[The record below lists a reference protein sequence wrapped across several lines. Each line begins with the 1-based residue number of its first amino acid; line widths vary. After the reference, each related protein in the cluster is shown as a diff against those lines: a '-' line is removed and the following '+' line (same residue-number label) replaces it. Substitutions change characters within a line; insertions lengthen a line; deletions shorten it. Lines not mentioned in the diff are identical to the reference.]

1 MVRSSSKPRH
11 AQARPAA
18 RPGPKPRLRAV
29 RIVGGL
35 IALDTAKVRDQA
47 LDVLQR
53 AEQAFNE
60 LDQRLKEFESVEVQ
74 AFERWKYDRLGPW
87 LSDLARVTQ
96 ELDEADYHLAMA
108 ERESLRTGKP
118 LWQAFESWQR
128 KQERRKQRQAVADAE
143 PNPEPDDRKAFFDAL
158 RKAAKGSPL
167 GDLAEALG
175 LDTDPLPFDDEEAG
189 LPRNRAGHAPAD
201 VKPDVRNLYRKLCRL
216 LHPDAAGTLSAEQ
229 GEIWHQVQEAY
240 AARDAARLDTLLA
253 RVEHGVASAARPRT
267 VAEIRSLAQ
276 HFRQAQAKLRSLL
289 TDARRHPAW
298 QFRKRDVANL
308 ARLEREFRRDI
319 EHDLRAMAHRVA
331 QIRAAL
337 APRPG
342 PAARRTDFRG
352 TRAPSSYAGPR
363 AGARRRREG
372 GPCNADRF

>member
-1 MVRSSSKPRH
+1 MVPSSKPRH
-11 AQARPAA
+11 AQARAPA
-18 RPGPKPRLRAV
+18 RPGPKPRLRAA
-29 RIVGGL
+29 RIIGGL

-47 LDVLQR
+47 MRVLQR

-60 LDQRLKEFESVEVQ
+60 LDQQLKEFETLEVQ
-74 AFERWKYDRLGPW
+74 AFEHWKYERLGPW

-118 LWQAFESWQR
+118 LWQAFQSWQR
-128 KQERRKQRQAVADAE
+128 KQERRQQRQAAADAE

-175 LDTDPLPFDDEEAG
+175 LDTDPLPFDDEEAT
-189 LPRNRAGHAPAD
+189 LPRHGDDHRAATK
-201 VKPDVRNLYRKLCRL
+201 VKPDVRNLYRQLCRL
-216 LHPDAAGTLSAEQ
+216 LHPDAAGPLSREQ
-229 GEIWHQVQEAY
+229 SELWHQVQEAY
-240 AARDAARLDTLLA
+240 AARDTARLDTLLA
-253 RVEHGVASAARPRT
+253 RVEHGVTSAARPRT
-267 VAEIRSLAQ
+267 VGEIRALAQ
-276 HFRQAQAKLRSLL
+276 HFRQAQARLRNLL

-298 QFRKRDVANL
+298 QFRKRDLANL

-319 EHDLRAMAHRVA
+319 EHDLRAMAHRLA

-337 APRPG
+337 APRSA
-342 PAARRTDFRG
+342 PAARRSDFRG
-352 TRAPSSYAGPR
+352 ARAPAGYAVPR
-363 AGARRRREG
+363 SGGRRRREG
-372 GPCNADRF
+372 GPCNAELF